1 MYHVTVKDGAATI
14 IGVSFASKQ
23 EAEQIKDRYDF
34 FGYQATVEE
43 RPAPQTNIHPVFAEA
58 LRPWMP

>member
-1 MYHVTVKDGAATI
+1 MYHVTVKDGNSVI

-23 EAEQIKDRYDF
+23 EADAMANRYEF
-34 FGYQATVEE
+34 HGYQATVEE
-43 RPAPQTNIHPVFAEA
+43 RPAPQTNIHPVMVEA